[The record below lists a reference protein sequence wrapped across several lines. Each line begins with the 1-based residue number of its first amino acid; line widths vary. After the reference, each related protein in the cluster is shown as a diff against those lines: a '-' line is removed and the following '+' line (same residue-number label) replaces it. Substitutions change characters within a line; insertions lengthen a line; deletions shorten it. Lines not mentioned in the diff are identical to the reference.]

1 GAITKHRCFSVL
13 PDQKHTET
21 GAVKKVG
28 LFLQPRNNRGRETAI
43 FARALRFLLQK
54 QYKTQN

>member
-1 GAITKHRCFSVL
+1 LSRKRLLVGKDYGSGS
-13 PDQKHTET
+13 
-21 GAVKKVG
+21 GAVKKVNF
-28 LFLQPRNNRGRETAI
+28 FLQPRKNRGRETAI